1 MSEHSSPH
9 PQSNDVIRQ
18 SSVASVR
25 NTPLQRSDSAS
36 QSHSSAAMQAKRTSR
51 RRRTTLRDWIPDQPG
66 AWVMALAP
74 ALAGAICG
82 TAAAVAR
89 PSAQSGFPATAAGW
103 WVLACWALCYCLE
116 FTAARWLK
124 SHCASRYL
132 PPALGYGIALA
143 AIGLPFLITHVDVLV
158 WAPVY
163 VVLAVVAFASAW
175 FRRERSLWANAAA
188 VVAASLM
195 SMITFHY
202 ASHSPSIP
210 QVSLP
215 GLVLA
220 LCFAATQ
227 FGSVLFVK
235 TMIRERGKRSYVV
248 ASWLWHAALLA
259 WWLIPANRSPY
270 LVIMGVVLLARAIA
284 LPLVARTRT
293 IKPMIVGI
301 TECFASII
309 AFGCILGNALMYIPH
324 I

>member
-9 PQSNDVIRQ
+9 PQSNDVVKQ

-25 NTPLQRSDSAS
+25 NTTQQRSDSAS
-36 QSHSSAAMQAKRTSR
+36 QSHSSAAMQAERTSR

-82 TAAAVAR
+82 TATAVAR
-89 PSAQSGFPATAAGW
+89 PSAQSGFAVTAAGW

-116 FTAARWLK
+116 FTTARWLK

-143 AIGLPFLITHVDVLV
+143 AVGLPFLITHVDVLV

-163 VVLAVVAFASAW
+163 VVLAVVAFAGAW

-202 ASHSPSIP
+202 AAHSPSIP

-235 TMIRERGKRSYVV
+235 TMIRERGKSSYAV

-293 IKPMIVGI
+293 IKPVIVGI
-301 TECFASII
+301 TECFASLI
-309 AFGCILGNALMYIPH
+309 AFGCILGNALMYLPH